1 MHRLLEPE
9 SPVGFSQVSLCVP
22 QIARLVI
29 EFAALASPSSC
40 AYSALAFIGAS
51 VFM

>member
-9 SPVGFSQVSLCVP
+9 STMGFSQVSLCVP

-29 EFAALASPSSC
+29 QFVALASPSSC
-40 AYSALAFIGAS
+40 AYSVLAFIEAS
-51 VFM
+51 ASM